1 MGAAAG
7 AHVRPGE
14 SDNAHLAGEGLFAAI
29 VQRLQLLRGGV
40 GDDHGLVLPQ
50 IAVHRR
56 LQPVEL
62 LLVDHGVQVDG
73 DEVAAHVK
81 THIIAAPPG
90 VGNAGDDVLPGVVLH
105 QVKAPVPVDLP
116 GDPAARLQR
125 TVAGVDDV
133 LSPGVDLE
141 DLHAPQRP
149 GVIGLSAP
157 LGIERG
163 AV

>member
-14 SDNAHLAGEGLFAAI
+14 GDDAHLAGEGLFAAI

-116 GDPAARLQR
+116 GDPAARLQGA
-125 TVAGVDDV
+125 VAGVDHV
-133 LSPGVDLE
+133 FPPGVDLE

>member
-1 MGAAAG
+1 M
-7 AHVRPGE
+7 
-14 SDNAHLAGEGLFAAI
+14 
-29 VQRLQLLRGGV
+29 
-40 GDDHGLVLPQ
+40 
-50 IAVHRR
+50 
-56 LQPVEL
+56 
-62 LLVDHGVQVDG
+62 
-73 DEVAAHVK
+73 
-81 THIIAAPPG
+81 
-90 VGNAGDDVLPGVVLH
+90 LPGVVLH